1 MYEEKVKQDTKNG
14 ILTIPDISTF
24 LEKGLH
30 LGHDSTKLNPKM
42 KSYIYTKR
50 NNINVINILKTR
62 DMLIEALNFLK
73 KVAENSNILILGT
86 KRQASELVKNAGL
99 ASHSYYIH
107 KRWVG
112 GMFSN
117 FEVVKKSIQKL
128 NQLEEAFERGVQDRT
143 KYEIMLM
150 KKSWSKLN
158 KLFQGVKTLDSYPGA
173 IFVVDVNYERPAV
186 KEAKELGIPVV
197 GIVDTNSDPD
207 LVDYVIPA
215 NDDSMSSLSFI
226 LNLVVDAILAGNKG
240 GGVKHNLVDYSK
252 FEVKVIKTEE
262 NKPLSDSQENL
273 SDLIIISQT
282 EQDSKSK
289 TNKKAQVKK
298 TIAKQNK
305 TVRSTDKTQVNKQ

>member
-1 MYEEKVKQDTKNG
+1 MYEEVSKEIENT
-14 ILTIPDISTF
+14 ILQIPDISTF

-30 LGHDSTKLNPKM
+30 LGHDSTKWNPKM
-42 KSYIYTKR
+42 KNYIYTRR
-50 NNINVINILKTR
+50 NNIDIINILKTK
-62 DMLIEALNFLK
+62 DMLIEALKFLK
-73 KVAENSNILILGT
+73 KVAENSNVLILGT

-128 NQLEEAFERGVQDRT
+128 NKLEEAFERGVQDRT

-158 KLFQGVKTLDSYPGA
+158 KLFQGVKTLNAYPGA
-173 IFVVDVNYERPAV
+173 IFVVDVKYEKPAV
-186 KEAKELGIPVV
+186 KEAKELSIPVV

-215 NDDSMSSLSFI
+215 NDDSISSLSLI
-226 LNLVVDAILAGNKG
+226 LDLVVNAILAGNKG
-240 GGVKHNLVDYSK
+240 NGVKHNLVDYSK

-262 NKPLSDSQENL
+262 NKSLSDNKENP

-282 EQDSKSK
+282 EQHPKSKSK
-289 TNKKAQVKK
+289 KEADNKNFAKK
-298 TIAKQNK
+298 TRIVKSK
-305 TVRSTDKTQVNKQ
+305 DKV